1 MASSSSDRIS
11 NILGNGKAIT
21 QLRAL
26 IKQCANSNAPALLR
40 GQSGSG
46 KELVSRALHDN
57 SDRARHPFLAINCGA
72 IPDQLLESE
81 LFGHSK
87 GSFTGA
93 TCDRK
98 GRFELAHKGTLF
110 LDEIGDMPT
119 QLQVKFLRVLE
130 EKVVAPVGG
139 GPEIKIDV
147 RIVAAT
153 HRNLEEMVSEGEFRE
168 DLLYRLNVLPI
179 TIPALVQRS
188 EDIPELLEHFSQ
200 LHSNGGQQIKFSK
213 RSLLLLQAYSWPGNV
228 RELANFVQRFSVL
241 YPGKTIEISRM
252 PAEFLTEELI
262 ELVRCY
268 KESKDENESGE
279 GEASTL
285 NSQQSENDDDSFEH
299 KVPQGGST
307 NLDDLDPSELY
318 ENDFEQI
325 IELSNSISK
334 IPLEG
339 VPTKDLLNNLEANL
353 IRTALAQTDGN
364 VSRASD
370 LLQLGR
376 TSLIQKINKYQLD
389 NE

>member
-1 MASSSSDRIS
+1 MASSKSDRTGG
-11 NILGNGKAIT
+11 ILGDSDAIL
-21 QLRAL
+21 QLRSL
-26 IKQCANSNAPALLR
+26 INQCAKSDAPALLR
-40 GQSGSG
+40 GQSGTG

-57 SDRARHPFLAINCGA
+57 SDRASHPFLAINCGA

-110 LDEIGDMPT
+110 LDEIGDMPS

-130 EKVVAPVGG
+130 EKVVAPLGG
-139 GPEIKIDV
+139 GTEIEIDV
-147 RIVAAT
+147 RIIAAT
-153 HRNLEEMVSEGEFRE
+153 HRNLEEMVSEGKFRE

-179 TIPALVQRS
+179 SIPALDQRS
-188 EDIPELLEHFSQ
+188 GDIPELLAHFARVF
-200 LHSNGGQQIKFSK
+200 GKDGREVMFTK

-241 YPGKTIEISRM
+241 YPGKTIEISQV
-252 PAEFLTEELI
+252 PGEFLTEELI

-268 KESKDENESGE
+268 NTSTSDQSSGEIPSFSDSATISDENSPQVQSASVDITNGGE
-279 GEASTL
+279 EHVASI
-285 NSQQSENDDDSFEH
+285 
-299 KVPQGGST
+299 
-307 NLDDLDPSELY
+307 Y

-325 IELSNSISK
+325 IELSNSISE
-334 IPLEG
+334 IPVEG

-364 VSRASD
+364 VSKASD

-389 NE
+389 KG

>member
-1 MASSSSDRIS
+1 MASGKGDRADS
-11 NILGNGKAIT
+11 ILGNSVAIK

-26 IKQCANSNAPALLR
+26 INQCANSDAPALLR
-40 GQSGSG
+40 GQSGTG

-57 SDRARHPFLAINCGA
+57 SGRASHPFLAINCGA
-72 IPDQLLESE
+72 IPDELLESE
-81 LFGHSK
+81 LFGHTK

-110 LDEIGDMPT
+110 LDEIGDMPS

-130 EKVVAPVGG
+130 EKVVAPLGSG
-139 GPEIKIDV
+139 TEISIDV
-147 RIVAAT
+147 RIIAAT
-153 HRNLEEMVSEGEFRE
+153 HRNLEKMVSEGKFRE

-179 TIPALVQRS
+179 IIPALNQRS
-188 EDIPELLEHFSQ
+188 EDIPELLGHFA
-200 LHSNGGQQIKFSK
+200 HVFGAEGKQITFTK

-241 YPGKTIEISRM
+241 YPGKTIEMSKV
-252 PAEFLTEELI
+252 PGEFLTEEFIQLI
-262 ELVRCY
+262 RCY
-268 KESKDENESGE
+268 KT
-279 GEASTL
+279 ST
-285 NSQQSENDDDSFEH
+285 DD
-299 KVPQGGST
+299 K
-307 NLDDLDPSELY
+307 NLGKAYDLDRSDSSTDDNPLSVQSLPEELMGAGDTQTASLY

-325 IELSNSISK
+325 IELSNSISA
-334 IPLEG
+334 IPSEG

-364 VSRASD
+364 VSKASD

-389 NE
+389 KD

>member
-1 MASSSSDRIS
+1 MASSKSDRTGG
-11 NILGNGKAIT
+11 ILGDSDAIL
-21 QLRAL
+21 QLRSL
-26 IKQCANSNAPALLR
+26 INQCAKSDAPALLR
-40 GQSGSG
+40 GQSGTG

-57 SDRARHPFLAINCGA
+57 SDRASHPFLAINCGA

-110 LDEIGDMPT
+110 LDEIGDMPS

-139 GPEIKIDV
+139 GTEIEIDV
-147 RIVAAT
+147 RIIAAT
-153 HRNLEEMVSEGEFRE
+153 HRNLEEMVSEGKFRE

-179 TIPALVQRS
+179 SIPALDQRS
-188 EDIPELLEHFSQ
+188 GDIPELLAHFARVF
-200 LHSNGGQQIKFSK
+200 GKDGQEVMFTK

-241 YPGKTIEISRM
+241 YPGKTIEISQV
-252 PAEFLTEELI
+252 PGEFLTEELI

-268 KESKDENESGE
+268 NTSTSDQSSGKTPSFSDSATISDENTPQAQSASVDITNDGE
-279 GEASTL
+279 EHVASI
-285 NSQQSENDDDSFEH
+285 
-299 KVPQGGST
+299 
-307 NLDDLDPSELY
+307 Y

-325 IELSNSISK
+325 IELSNSISE
-334 IPLEG
+334 IPVEG

-364 VSRASD
+364 VSKASD

-389 NE
+389 KG

>member
-1 MASSSSDRIS
+1 MASSKSDRTGG
-11 NILGNGKAIT
+11 ILGDSDAIL
-21 QLRAL
+21 QLRSL
-26 IKQCANSNAPALLR
+26 INQCAKSDAPALLR
-40 GQSGSG
+40 GQSGTG

-57 SDRARHPFLAINCGA
+57 SDRASHPFLAINCGA

-110 LDEIGDMPT
+110 LDEIGDMPS

-139 GPEIKIDV
+139 GTEIEIDV
-147 RIVAAT
+147 RIIAAT
-153 HRNLEEMVSEGEFRE
+153 HRNLEEMVSEGKFRE

-179 TIPALVQRS
+179 SIPALDQRS
-188 EDIPELLEHFSQ
+188 GDIPELLAHFARVFGK
-200 LHSNGGQQIKFSK
+200 GGQEVMFTK

-241 YPGKTIEISRM
+241 YPGKTIEISQV
-252 PAEFLTEELI
+252 PGEFLTEELI

-268 KESKDENESGE
+268 NTSTSDQSSGEIPSFSDSATISDENTPQAQSASVDITNDGE
-279 GEASTL
+279 EHVASI
-285 NSQQSENDDDSFEH
+285 
-299 KVPQGGST
+299 
-307 NLDDLDPSELY
+307 Y

-325 IELSNSISK
+325 IELSNSISE
-334 IPLEG
+334 IPVEG

-364 VSRASD
+364 VSKASD

-389 NE
+389 KG

>member
-1 MASSSSDRIS
+1 MASSSSDRIN

-200 LHSNGGQQIKFSK
+200 LHSNAGQQIKFSK

-268 KESKDENESGE
+268 KESKDENQSGE
-279 GEASTL
+279 GETSTL
-285 NSQQSENDDDSFEH
+285 NSQESEDDDDSFEH
-299 KVPQGGST
+299 KVSQGGST
-307 NLDDLDPSELY
+307 NSDDLDPSELY

-389 NE
+389 DE

>member
-1 MASSSSDRIS
+1 MASSSSDRIN

-200 LHSNGGQQIKFSK
+200 LHSNAGQQIKFSK

-268 KESKDENESGE
+268 KESKDENQSGE
-279 GEASTL
+279 GETSTL
-285 NSQQSENDDDSFEH
+285 NSQESEDDDDSFEH
-299 KVPQGGST
+299 KVSQGGST
-307 NLDDLDPSELY
+307 NSDDLDPSELY